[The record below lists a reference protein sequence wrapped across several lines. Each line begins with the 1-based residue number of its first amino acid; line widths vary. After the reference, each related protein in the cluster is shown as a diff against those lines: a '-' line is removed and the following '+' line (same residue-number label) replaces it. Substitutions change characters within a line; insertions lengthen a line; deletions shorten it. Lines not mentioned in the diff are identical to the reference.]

1 MKDANGLPN
10 TERKPAPL
18 DRPDV
23 VRTVPAG
30 TAIRIGNSTVLALP
44 YAGAVRYLVWSP
56 LDVHL
61 AKLDG
66 IATMRADE

>member
-1 MKDANGLPN
+1 M
-10 TERKPAPL
+10 ERTPPTTVKPL

-23 VRTVPAG
+23 VRTVAVG
-30 TAIRIGNSTVLALP
+30 TAIRIGDSTVLALP
-44 YAGAVRYLVWSP
+44 YAGAVRYLVWSRC
-56 LDVHL
+56 DVSL